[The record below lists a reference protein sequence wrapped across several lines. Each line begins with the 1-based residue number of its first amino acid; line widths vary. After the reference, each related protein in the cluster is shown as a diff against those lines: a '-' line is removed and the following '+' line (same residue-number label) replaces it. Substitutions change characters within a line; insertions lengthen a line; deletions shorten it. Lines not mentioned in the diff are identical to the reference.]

1 MHLPHCKKYFCIEDE
16 MNIEKNPKVSHC
28 KTKKQIMKQPSMG
41 SSFKH
46 PWAVE
51 KIGLLNKVH
60 PKDIGERVRPEQE
73 KSKKEKKSGTTP
85 R

>member
-1 MHLPHCKKYFCIEDE
+1 MD
-16 MNIEKNPKVSHC
+16 IEKSPVISHC
-28 KTKKQIMKQPSMG
+28 KTKKQIMKPTSMG

-46 PWAVE
+46 PWAFV

-73 KSKKEKKSGTTP
+73 KPKKEKKSGTTP